1 LIFLC
6 FWRNVCGW
14 GTICIFKDQGA
25 KPDHMIVNAPAAL
38 KVAFGENWRKR
49 IFAWSAKLGWGEN
62 GRYDRPSGS
71 PDSVPAPCVGFSVKH
86 SL

>member
-1 LIFLC
+1 MVGGQSVFLKT
-6 FWRNVCGW
+6 RGRSL
-14 GTICIFKDQGA
+14 
-25 KPDHMIVNAPAAL
+25 DHMIVNAPEAL
-38 KVAFGENWRKR
+38 KVAFGENWKKR